1 MQSSFFD
8 APAAEAQS
16 FALDTVKSWQSF
28 RDYLAD
34 ARRMWVVSYC
44 DSPRLLLELFDE
56 FELDRLELVSGN
68 VKDYRDRLTDEETD
82 LVDRLERLKRE
93 ERLTIYTCPT
103 KTVHSKLYVL
113 QKADGTYRCMTGSAN
128 LTRNS
133 WGNHTNHLAVFETPE
148 GTEVYDA
155 FWRDYTLHRDEYG
168 ERFLDDL
175 TEEIETQDEDRAT
188 VIENWVAGRSSR
200 RDEVEEVNM
209 KLARQAI
216 EQANGADEEAEIRL
230 SLRGFDPDVQEQV
243 KSEFQS
249 LGGQA
254 GPDSASIDTGGF
266 SRFLSRRFGIPGM
279 WVEGSGV
286 HFAPPGEPARI
297 LTRPVPD
304 DPAPIDDALAHL
316 ESYLATVDAH
326 GQTNEPEAVKA
337 HMLETILYFFWA
349 PFANEHARL
358 FARHNVPSLDKRL
371 PFLYL
376 QGESNS
382 GKGTLLEFG
391 LRLVSEGTV
400 TAPVDADE
408 VGLKQF
414 RTLRQ
419 AHSSFP
425 LAVDDIEK
433 SKVHRLD
440 PLRNYWTRWDE
451 ESRFPTI
458 LFTSNDRK
466 PQEWFRNRSKM
477 LSLDVRFNPTPAA
490 EAEVQDI
497 IQTESPLFGWVA
509 HQLLTEALPTERWM
523 DADVLA
529 PVRAALLDLYER
541 ADRPVPPYLHDEPAE
556 QRYDP
561 GRREWQRIAAD
572 NQFTMER
579 RQDDLYLTFGEDIRP
594 WKIAEFRRHLPADVR
609 ADQEGRR
616 IVIRSPERFEDW
628 LGEIERGGV
637 LERIRSFLTS

>member
-1 MQSSFFD
+1 
-8 APAAEAQS
+8 
-16 FALDTVKSWQSF
+16 V
-28 RDYLAD
+28 
-34 ARRMWVVSYC
+34 
-44 DSPRLLLELFDE
+44 LE
-56 FELDRLELVSGN
+56 
-68 VKDYRDRLTDEETD
+68 TT
-82 LVDRLERLKRE
+82 
-93 ERLTIYTCPT
+93 
-103 KTVHSKLYVL
+103 
-113 QKADGTYRCMTGSAN
+113 DGTFRCMTGSAN
-128 LTRNS
+128 LTKNS
-133 WGNHTNHLAVFETPE
+133 WGNHTNHLAVVETQE

-155 FWRDYTLHRDEYG
+155 FWRDYTTHRDEYG

-175 TEEIETQDEDRAT
+175 TEQIEEEDEARTT

-216 EQANGADEEAEIRL
+216 EQTDGTEAAEIRL

-249 LGGQA
+249 LGGQT

-266 SRFLSRRFGIPGM
+266 SRFLNRRFGIPGM
-279 WVEGSGV
+279 WVEGTDV
-286 HFAPPGEPARI
+286 HFAPPGHPART
-297 LTRPVPD
+297 LARPVPEES
-304 DPAPIDDALAHL
+304 APIDEALAHL
-316 ESYLATVDAH
+316 ESYLATVDEH

-337 HMLETILYFFWA
+337 HMLETILFFFWA

-358 FARHNVPSLDKRL
+358 FARRNVPSLDKRL

-391 LRLVSEGTV
+391 LRLISEGTV
-400 TAPVDADE
+400 TAPLDADE
-408 VGLKQF
+408 VGLKKF
-414 RTLRQ
+414 RMLRQ

-466 PQEWFRNRSKM
+466 PQAWFRNRSKM
-477 LSLDVRFNPTPAA
+477 LSLNVRFNPTPAA
-490 EAEVQDI
+490 EAEVQDL

-509 HQLLTEALPTERWM
+509 HRLLTEAPPGERWM
-523 DADVLA
+523 EADVLA
-529 PVRAALLDLYER
+529 PVRAVLFDLYDR
-541 ADRPVPPYLHDEPAE
+541 AGRPVPPYLHDEPAE

-561 GRREWQRIAAD
+561 GRREWRRMAAD
-572 NQFTMER
+572 DQFTAER
-579 RQDDLYLTFGEDIRP
+579 RRDDLYLEFDDDIRP
-594 WKIAEFRRHLPADVR
+594 WKIAEFRRHLPANVR

-616 IVIRSPERFEDW
+616 IVVRSPDRFEDW
-628 LGEIERGGV
+628 LGDIDRSGV